1 MLKFLVV
8 DDDDILRFSVRKIL
22 ESRSYEVDEASDGI
36 EALSMI
42 EDRVYDGIF
51 LDVNMPNMSGLE
63 TLSRIRQK
71 NLSTFCVVLS
81 AYSNVEDAFSAMKM
95 GAYDYLE
102 KPVTSEKLFSLI
114 DDALNTSS
122 IVKMAGYC
130 APVTELDF
138 GGGRSMI
145 GESESIKKVFDLIYK
160 LALVDSSVLIMGES
174 GTGKELVARALHY
187 SSSRKR
193 QPFVVVNCGAIPEN
207 LVESE
212 LFGHERGAFTGA
224 DRKKIGKFQYANGG
238 TLFLDEIGD
247 MPLLAQVKLLRVLQE
262 GRFTPVGSNQE
273 VSVDV
278 RIIAATNKHL
288 VKLVSEGK
296 FRADL
301 FYRLNV
307 FPITLPPLRER
318 IKDIKNLCYYLIDKL
333 NKKDQISHVGN
344 KSNQIKDIDYLAL
357 KALESYSWPGNIR
370 ELENVVE
377 HAYVLETGSQISLKS
392 LPEYIREDFEK
403 KVSEKNIES
412 FNGAGSDMRENTS
425 GVDSKSGIFTSFAD
439 EGDRLDFISMKEQ
452 FEKSFLLEALKR
464 YKGRINQIALST
476 NITKMTLLRKL
487 DKYGLDP
494 KEFHE

>member
-1 MLKFLVV
+1 MLKFLIV
-8 DDDDILRFSVRKIL
+8 DDDEILRFSLRKIL
-22 ESRSYEVDEASDGI
+22 ESRSYLVDEAQDGV
-36 EALSMI
+36 EALSKVDAYI
-42 EDRVYDGIF
+42 YDGIF
-51 LDVNMPNMSGLE
+51 LDVNMPNMGGLE
-63 TLSRIRQK
+63 TLSYIKEK
-71 NLSTFCVVLS
+71 NPSTFCVVLT
-81 AYSNVEDAFSAMKM
+81 AYSNVEDALEAMKM

-102 KPVTSEKLFSLI
+102 KPVTSQKLFSLI
-114 DDALNTSS
+114 DDALNTTSM
-122 IVKMAGYC
+122 VKMAGYC
-130 APVTELDF
+130 APKTELDF
-138 GGGRSMI
+138 GGGRSMV
-145 GESESIKKVFDLIYK
+145 GESESIKKVFDLVYK

-174 GTGKELVARALHY
+174 GTGKELVARALHF

-288 VKLVSEGK
+288 VKLVSQGL

-307 FPITLPPLRER
+307 FPIILPPLRER
-318 IKDIKNLCYYLIDKL
+318 VKDIKSLCHYLIDKF
-333 NKKDQISHVGN
+333 NMKEKHTKQPGVITTGRI
-344 KSNQIKDIDYLAL
+344 QDIDYLAL
-357 KALESYSWPGNIR
+357 KALECYSWPGNIR

-377 HAYVLETGSQISLKS
+377 HAFVLETGSQISLKS
-392 LPEYIREDFEK
+392 LPEHIRDNFEK
-403 KVSEKNIES
+403 VVSEKSIHTLDNIK
-412 FNGAGSDMRENTS
+412 
-425 GVDSKSGIFTSFAD
+425 DSTDKAYDTKSGIFTSFMD
-439 EGDRLDFISMKEQ
+439 DGGGLDFISMKEQ
-452 FEKSFLLEALKR
+452 FEKSFLIEALKR

-494 KEFHE
+494 KAFHD